1 MGFAGRKAP
10 SAARTWPFLA
20 GFVTAEGRLA
30 ARAQARGGLTAFAY
44 EFLRFGVKQGW
55 ACLFGGLICALL
67 IGTHLFYPADAPLT
81 RYDFL
86 TIAAVL
92 IQVALLAL
100 GMETWEEAK
109 VIAIYHVVGTA
120 MEIFKTGV
128 GSWIYPEA
136 SLLRVMGV
144 PLFTGFMYASIG
156 SYIARVWRLFD
167 FRFTRHPPLA
177 LTLPLAGAIYL
188 NFFSHH
194 YVADM
199 RTLLFIATGVL
210 FAGTVVHFKVWQ
222 VHRKMPLLLGFVLVS
237 LFIWLAENIGTAT
250 RVWIYP
256 NQAAGWS
263 PVSAAKLGSWF
274 LLMIVSYVLVTLVNR
289 PEPMPEAAPASR
301 PSPGSTATALGA
313 VDQLT

>member
-20 GFVTAEGRLA
+20 GFVAAEGRLA
-30 ARAQARGGLTAFAY
+30 ARAQARGRLTAFAY

-86 TIAAVL
+86 TITAVL

-109 VIAIYHVVGTA
+109 VIAIYHLVGTA

-194 YVADM
+194 YVADL
-199 RTLLFIATGVL
+199 RALLFIATGVL

-256 NQAAGWS
+256 NQAADWS

-301 PSPGSTATALGA
+301 PSPGSPATAPGA

>member
-1 MGFAGRKAP
+1 MEGSGSGRRP
-10 SAARTWPFLA
+10 SAARNWPFLA
-20 GFVTAEGRLA
+20 GFVAAERRLGERAQKAGRLA
-30 ARAQARGGLTAFAY
+30 AFAY

-55 ACLFGGLICALL
+55 ACLFAGLICALL
-67 IGTHLFYPADAPLT
+67 IGTHLFYPAGAALT

-86 TIAAVL
+86 TLAAL
-92 IQVALLAL
+92 AIQVALLAL

-109 VIAIYHVVGTA
+109 VIALYHLVGTA
-120 MEIFKTGV
+120 MEVFKTAA

-136 SLLRVMGV
+136 SLLRIAGV
-144 PLFTGFMYASIG
+144 PLFTGFMYASVG

-194 YVADM
+194 YVADL
-199 RTLLFIATGVL
+199 RLVL
-210 FAGTVVHFKVWQ
+210 FAGVTLLFGRTVVHFKVWQ
-222 VHRKMPLLLGFVLVS
+222 VHRSMPLAVGFGLVS
-237 LFIWLAENIGTAT
+237 LFIWFAENIGTGA
-250 RVWIYP
+250 RVWLYP

-263 PVSAAKLGSWF
+263 PVTAAKLGSWF

-289 PEPMPEAAPASR
+289 PEPMPEATSPAPEADPR
-301 PSPGSTATALGA
+301 AVGGSIS
-313 VDQLT
+313 

>member
-1 MGFAGRKAP
+1 MATGRGTP
-10 SAARTWPFLA
+10 SAARNWPFLA
-20 GFVTAEGRLA
+20 GFVAVERRLGE
-30 ARAQARGGLTAFAY
+30 RAQAAGRLPAFAY

-67 IGTHLFYPADAPLT
+67 IGTHLFYPADAPLS

-86 TIAAVL
+86 TLAAIL

-109 VIAIYHVVGTA
+109 VIALYHVVGTA

-136 SLLRVMGV
+136 SLLRIMGV

-167 FRFTRHPPLA
+167 FRFTRHPPLMF
-177 LTLPLAGAIYL
+177 TLPLAGAIYL

-199 RTLLFIATGVL
+199 RAMLFIATGVL
-210 FAGTVVHFKVWQ
+210 FGGTVVHFKVWNVYRQ
-222 VHRKMPLLLGFVLVS
+222 MPLLLGFVLVAG
-237 LFIWLAENIGTAT
+237 FIWLAENIGTAS
-250 RVWIYP
+250 RVWLYP
-256 NQAAGWS
+256 NQTAGWS

-274 LLMIVSYVLVTLVNR
+274 LLMIVSYVLVTLVSR
-289 PEPMPEAAPASR
+289 PEPCPEAATAQPAD
-301 PSPGSTATALGA
+301 PGPEAAIS
-313 VDQLT
+313 